1 MIQIDLPTLV
11 KRLNLFSRQALE
23 MAASECMSQQA
34 AEITVSHVLIQMLAM
49 PRSDLRVI
57 TRQGDIG
64 MEELRQALTVEN
76 YTTARSAD
84 SYPAFS
90 PMLVEWLKEGWLLA
104 SAEMQH
110 SELRGGV
117 LLLALLHSPLRYI
130 PPAAAQ
136 LLTGINRD
144 RLQQDF
150 VQWTQESAESVVPDA
165 DCKGAGALT
174 DVADS
179 LLARYAKNMTEDAR
193 NDRLDPV
200 LCRDHEIDLMID
212 ILCRR
217 RKNNPVVVGEA
228 GVGKSALIEGLAL
241 RIVAGQVPDK
251 LKNTDIMTLDLG
263 ALQAGASVKGEFEKR
278 FKGLMA
284 EVISSPVP
292 VILFIDE
299 AHTLIG
305 AGNQQ
310 GGLDISNLLKPA
322 LARGELKT
330 IAATTWSEYKKY
342 FEKDAALSRRFQL
355 VKVSEPNAAEA
366 TIILRGLSAVYE
378 QSHGVLID
386 DDALQAAATLSERYL
401 SGRQLPDKAIDVLDT
416 ACARV
421 AINLSSP
428 PKQISA
434 LTTLSH
440 QQEAEIRQ
448 LEREL
453 RIGLR
458 TNTSRMTEVLVQYDE
473 TLTALDELEAAW
485 HQQQTLVQEI
495 IALRQQLLGM
505 AEDDAASLPHVDA
518 VEDTPP
524 ESEQDNT
531 GAKLADEAG
540 SEQPEETAETV
551 SPVQR
556 LAQLTAEL
564 DALHNDRLLVSPH
577 VDKKQIA
584 AVIAE
589 WTGVPLNRLSQNEM
603 SVITDLPVWLGD
615 TIKGQDLAI
624 ASLHKHL
631 LTARADLRRPGRPL
645 GAFLLA
651 GPSGVG
657 KTETVLQLAELLYGG
672 RQYLTTIN
680 MSEFQEKHTVSRLI
694 GSPPGYVGYGEGG
707 VLTEA
712 IRQKPY
718 SVVLLDEVEKAHP
731 DVLNLFYQA
740 FDKGEMADGEGR
752 LIDCKNIVFFLT
764 SNLGYQVIVEH
775 ADDPE
780 TMQEVLYPVLADFF
794 KPALLARMEVVP
806 YQSLKTRAL
815 GVLPADLNLRD
826 QVGPTFD
833 QVFTS
838 ADDNKLVVPQFL
850 TRYGLQSYFVKQRD
864 ELVELTAMDSWVL
877 NLTRSVKYSDADRA
891 EIQRQLTEQYISDYT
906 ATWRAGMDNLNIRN
920 FESIGQLTGALE
932 QVISGDLPLQRA
944 LTVLRDNTQP
954 GVFSEKLSAKE
965 REEALAEPDYQLL
978 TRLGH
983 EFAPENSTLA
993 VQKDKESTM
1002 QAVYQQL
1009 TELHRYLLAIQNAPV
1024 PGKSALK
1031 AVQLR
1036 LDQNSSDPIFA
1047 TRQMAKTLP
1056 APLNRWVG
1064 RLADQA
1070 WHVVMVEAVHYME
1083 VDWRDSVVKPFN
1095 EQLAN
1100 NYPFNPRSAQDAS
1113 LDAFERF
1120 FKPDGILDTFYQQNL
1135 KLFIDNDLSLEDGD
1149 NSVIIREDIIAQLKT
1164 AQKIRDI
1171 FFSKQN
1177 GLGTSFAVET
1187 VSLSGNKR
1195 RSVLNLDGQLV
1206 DYSQGRN
1213 YTAHL
1218 VWPNNMR
1225 EGNESKLTL
1234 VGANGG
1240 APRSISFS
1248 GPWAQFRLF
1257 GAGQLTGV
1265 QDGNFTVRFSVD
1277 GGAMTYRVHIRC
1289 SSNCYRLTTPL
1300 RAQQRCGW
1308 PHLNSK
1314 TMSAG
1319 CNNFLI
1325 PPRYSRW
1332 KPGCR

>member
-1 MIQIDLPTLV
+1 MIQIDLPALV

-34 AEITVSHVLIQMLAM
+34 AEITVSHVLMQMLAM

-57 TRQGDIG
+57 TRQSDIG

-76 YTTARSAD
+76 YPTARSAD

-90 PMLVEWLKEGWLLA
+90 PMLVEWLKESWLLA

-130 PPAAAQ
+130 PPAAAR

-150 VQWTQESAESVVPDA
+150 AQWTRESAESVVPDA
-165 DCKGAGALT
+165 EGKGAGTLT
-174 DVADS
+174 DAADS
-179 LLARYAKNMTEDAR
+179 LLARYAKNMTADAR
-193 NDRLDPV
+193 NGGLDPV

-241 RIVAGQVPDK
+241 RIVADQVPDK

-292 VILFIDE
+292 IILFIDE

-428 PKQISA
+428 PKRISA

-448 LEREL
+448 LKREL

-458 TNTSRMTEVLVQYDE
+458 TDTSRMTGGLEQYDE
-473 TLTALDELEAAW
+473 TLTALDELEATW
-485 HQQQTLVQEI
+485 HQQQALVREI
-495 IALRQQLLGM
+495 IALRQQLLGV
-505 AEDDAASLPHVDA
+505 AEDDAASLSDADA
-518 VEDTPP
+518 VEDTPS
-524 ESEQDNT
+524 ESEQDNI
-531 GAKLADEAG
+531 GVAPADEAG
-540 SEQPEETAETV
+540 SAQPEETAETV

-556 LAQLTAEL
+556 LAQLTAQL
-564 DALHNDRLLVSPH
+564 DALHNDQLLISPH

-603 SVITDLPVWLGD
+603 SVITELPVWLGD

-780 TMQEVLYPVLADFF
+780 TMQEALYPVLADFF

-806 YQSLKTRAL
+806 YLPLSKETLVTIIAGKLARLDNVLRSRFAAEVIIEPEVTDEIMSRITRAENGARML
-815 GVLPADLNLRD
+815 ESVIDGDMLPPLSL
-826 QVGPTFD
+826 
-833 QVFTS
+833 
-838 ADDNKLVVPQFL
+838 LL
-850 TRYGLQSYFVKQRD
+850 LQKMAAN
-864 ELVELTAMDSWVL
+864 TAIA
-877 NLTRSVKYSDADRA
+877 R
-891 EIQRQLTEQYISDYT
+891 
-906 ATWRAGMDNLNIRN
+906 IR
-920 FESIGQLTGALE
+920 
-932 QVISGDLPLQRA
+932 
-944 LTVLRDNTQP
+944 
-954 GVFSEKLSAKE
+954 LSATDGAFTADVE
-965 REEALAEPDYQLL
+965 DVRDDESVTEDD
-978 TRLGH
+978 
-983 EFAPENSTLA
+983 A
-993 VQKDKESTM
+993 V
-1002 QAVYQQL
+1002 L
-1009 TELHRYLLAIQNAPV
+1009 
-1024 PGKSALK
+1024 
-1031 AVQLR
+1031 
-1036 LDQNSSDPIFA
+1036 
-1047 TRQMAKTLP
+1047 
-1056 APLNRWVG
+1056 
-1064 RLADQA
+1064 
-1070 WHVVMVEAVHYME
+1070 
-1083 VDWRDSVVKPFN
+1083 
-1095 EQLAN
+1095 
-1100 NYPFNPRSAQDAS
+1100 
-1113 LDAFERF
+1113 
-1120 FKPDGILDTFYQQNL
+1120 
-1135 KLFIDNDLSLEDGD
+1135 
-1149 NSVIIREDIIAQLKT
+1149 
-1164 AQKIRDI
+1164 
-1171 FFSKQN
+1171 
-1177 GLGTSFAVET
+1177 
-1187 VSLSGNKR
+1187 
-1195 RSVLNLDGQLV
+1195 
-1206 DYSQGRN
+1206 
-1213 YTAHL
+1213 
-1218 VWPNNMR
+1218 
-1225 EGNESKLTL
+1225 
-1234 VGANGG
+1234 
-1240 APRSISFS
+1240 
-1248 GPWAQFRLF
+1248 
-1257 GAGQLTGV
+1257 
-1265 QDGNFTVRFSVD
+1265 
-1277 GGAMTYRVHIRC
+1277 
-1289 SSNCYRLTTPL
+1289 
-1300 RAQQRCGW
+1300 
-1308 PHLNSK
+1308 
-1314 TMSAG
+1314 
-1319 CNNFLI
+1319 
-1325 PPRYSRW
+1325 
-1332 KPGCR
+1332 

>member
-1 MIQIDLPTLV
+1 MIQIDLAALV
-11 KRLNLFSRQALE
+11 KRLNPFTKQTLE
-23 MAASECMSQQA
+23 MAASECMSQQS
-34 AEITVSHVLIQMLAM
+34 AEITVSHVLIQMLAI

-57 TRQGDIG
+57 TEQADITVDT
-64 MEELRQALTVEN
+64 LRQSLTEERYATV
-76 YTTARSAD
+76 RMAD
-84 SYPAFS
+84 GYPAFS

-110 SELRGGV
+110 NELRGGV
-117 LLLALLHSPLRYI
+117 LLLALLHSPLRYV
-130 PPAAAQ
+130 PPAVAR

-150 VQWTQESAESVVPDA
+150 AQWTRESAETAMQNA
-165 DCKGAGALT
+165 DGQTMNTMVDTG
-174 DVADS
+174 DS
-179 LLARYAKNMTEDAR
+179 LLARYAKNMTADAR
-193 NDRLDPV
+193 NGRLDPV
-200 LCRDHEIDLMID
+200 LCRDHEIDLMLD

-458 TNTSRMTEVLVQYDE
+458 TDTSRMTEVLVQYDE
-473 TLTALDELEAAW
+473 TLAALDELEAAW
-485 HQQQTLVQEI
+485 HQQQTLVREI
-495 IALRQQLLGM
+495 IALRQQLLG
-505 AEDDAASLPHVDA
+505 VDA
-518 VEDTPP
+518 MEDTPS

-531 GAKLADEAG
+531 DAESTDDAG
-540 SEQPEETAETV
+540 STQPEETAETV

-556 LAQLTAEL
+556 LTQLTAEL
-564 DALHNDRLLVSPH
+564 DTLHNDRLLVSPH

-603 SVITDLPVWLGD
+603 SVITDLPKWLGD

-775 ADDPE
+775 AGDPE
-780 TMQEVLYPVLADFF
+780 TMQEALYPVLADFF

-806 YQSLKTRAL
+806 Y
-815 GVLPADLNLRD
+815 
-826 QVGPTFD
+826 
-833 QVFTS
+833 
-838 ADDNKLVVPQFL
+838 
-850 TRYGLQSYFVKQRD
+850 
-864 ELVELTAMDSWVL
+864 
-877 NLTRSVKYSDADRA
+877 
-891 EIQRQLTEQYISDYT
+891 
-906 ATWRAGMDNLNIRN
+906 
-920 FESIGQLTGALE
+920 
-932 QVISGDLPLQRA
+932 LPL
-944 LTVLRDNTQP
+944 
-954 GVFSEKLSAKE
+954 SKE
-965 REEALAEPDYQLL
+965 TLATIIAGKL
-978 TRLGH
+978 TRLDNVLRSRFGA
-983 EFAPENSTLA
+983 EVIIEPEVTDEIMSRVTRAENGARMLESVIDGDMLPPLSLLLL
-993 VQKDKESTM
+993 QKMAANTAIARIRLSAADGAFTADVEDAQNDES
-1002 QAVYQQL
+1002 V
-1009 TELHRYLLAIQNAPV
+1009 TE
-1024 PGKSALK
+1024 
-1031 AVQLR
+1031 
-1036 LDQNSSDPIFA
+1036 D
-1047 TRQMAKTLP
+1047 
-1056 APLNRWVG
+1056 
-1064 RLADQA
+1064 
-1070 WHVVMVEAVHYME
+1070 EAV
-1083 VDWRDSVVKPFN
+1083 
-1095 EQLAN
+1095 L
-1100 NYPFNPRSAQDAS
+1100 
-1113 LDAFERF
+1113 
-1120 FKPDGILDTFYQQNL
+1120 
-1135 KLFIDNDLSLEDGD
+1135 
-1149 NSVIIREDIIAQLKT
+1149 
-1164 AQKIRDI
+1164 
-1171 FFSKQN
+1171 
-1177 GLGTSFAVET
+1177 
-1187 VSLSGNKR
+1187 
-1195 RSVLNLDGQLV
+1195 
-1206 DYSQGRN
+1206 
-1213 YTAHL
+1213 
-1218 VWPNNMR
+1218 
-1225 EGNESKLTL
+1225 
-1234 VGANGG
+1234 
-1240 APRSISFS
+1240 
-1248 GPWAQFRLF
+1248 
-1257 GAGQLTGV
+1257 
-1265 QDGNFTVRFSVD
+1265 
-1277 GGAMTYRVHIRC
+1277 
-1289 SSNCYRLTTPL
+1289 
-1300 RAQQRCGW
+1300 
-1308 PHLNSK
+1308 
-1314 TMSAG
+1314 
-1319 CNNFLI
+1319 
-1325 PPRYSRW
+1325 
-1332 KPGCR
+1332 

>member
-1 MIQIDLPTLV
+1 MIQIDLPALV

-23 MAASECMSQQA
+23 MTASECMSQQA
-34 AEITVSHVLIQMLAM
+34 AEITVSHVLMQMLAM

-57 TRQGDIG
+57 TRQSDIG

-76 YTTARSAD
+76 YPTARSAD

-90 PMLVEWLKEGWLLA
+90 PMLVEWLKESWLLA

-130 PPAAAQ
+130 PPAAAR

-150 VQWTQESAESVVPDA
+150 AQWTRESAESVVPDA
-165 DCKGAGALT
+165 EGKGAGTLT
-174 DVADS
+174 DAADS
-179 LLARYAKNMTEDAR
+179 LLARYAKNMTADAR
-193 NDRLDPV
+193 NGRLDPV

-212 ILCRR
+212 ILCSR

-241 RIVAGQVPDK
+241 RIVADQVPDK

-428 PKQISA
+428 PKRISA

-448 LEREL
+448 LKREL

-458 TNTSRMTEVLVQYDE
+458 TDTSRMTGVLEQYDE

-485 HQQQTLVQEI
+485 HQQQALVREI
-495 IALRQQLLGM
+495 IALRQQLLGV
-505 AEDDAASLPHVDA
+505 AEDNAASLSDADA
-518 VEDTPP
+518 VEDTPS
-524 ESEQDNT
+524 ESEQDNI
-531 GAKLADEAG
+531 GVAPADEAG
-540 SEQPEETAETV
+540 SAQPEETAETV

-556 LAQLTAEL
+556 LAQLTAQL
-564 DALHNDRLLVSPH
+564 DALHNDQLLVSPH

-780 TMQEVLYPVLADFF
+780 TMQEALYPVLADFF

-806 YQSLKTRAL
+806 YLPLSKETLATIIAGKLARLDNVLRSRFGAEVIIEPEVTDEIMSRVTRAENGARML
-815 GVLPADLNLRD
+815 ESVIDGDMLPPLSL
-826 QVGPTFD
+826 
-833 QVFTS
+833 
-838 ADDNKLVVPQFL
+838 LL
-850 TRYGLQSYFVKQRD
+850 LQKMAAN
-864 ELVELTAMDSWVL
+864 TAIA
-877 NLTRSVKYSDADRA
+877 R
-891 EIQRQLTEQYISDYT
+891 
-906 ATWRAGMDNLNIRN
+906 IR
-920 FESIGQLTGALE
+920 
-932 QVISGDLPLQRA
+932 
-944 LTVLRDNTQP
+944 
-954 GVFSEKLSAKE
+954 LSATDGAFTADVE
-965 REEALAEPDYQLL
+965 DVRDDESVTEDD
-978 TRLGH
+978 
-983 EFAPENSTLA
+983 A
-993 VQKDKESTM
+993 V
-1002 QAVYQQL
+1002 L
-1009 TELHRYLLAIQNAPV
+1009 
-1024 PGKSALK
+1024 
-1031 AVQLR
+1031 
-1036 LDQNSSDPIFA
+1036 
-1047 TRQMAKTLP
+1047 
-1056 APLNRWVG
+1056 
-1064 RLADQA
+1064 
-1070 WHVVMVEAVHYME
+1070 
-1083 VDWRDSVVKPFN
+1083 
-1095 EQLAN
+1095 
-1100 NYPFNPRSAQDAS
+1100 
-1113 LDAFERF
+1113 
-1120 FKPDGILDTFYQQNL
+1120 
-1135 KLFIDNDLSLEDGD
+1135 
-1149 NSVIIREDIIAQLKT
+1149 
-1164 AQKIRDI
+1164 
-1171 FFSKQN
+1171 
-1177 GLGTSFAVET
+1177 
-1187 VSLSGNKR
+1187 
-1195 RSVLNLDGQLV
+1195 
-1206 DYSQGRN
+1206 
-1213 YTAHL
+1213 
-1218 VWPNNMR
+1218 
-1225 EGNESKLTL
+1225 
-1234 VGANGG
+1234 
-1240 APRSISFS
+1240 
-1248 GPWAQFRLF
+1248 
-1257 GAGQLTGV
+1257 
-1265 QDGNFTVRFSVD
+1265 
-1277 GGAMTYRVHIRC
+1277 
-1289 SSNCYRLTTPL
+1289 
-1300 RAQQRCGW
+1300 
-1308 PHLNSK
+1308 
-1314 TMSAG
+1314 
-1319 CNNFLI
+1319 
-1325 PPRYSRW
+1325 
-1332 KPGCR
+1332 

>member
-130 PPAAAQ
+130 PPAAAR

-165 DCKGAGALT
+165 DGKGAGTMT
-174 DVADS
+174 DASDT
-179 LLARYAKNMTEDAR
+179 LLARYAKNMTADAR
-193 NDRLDPV
+193 NGRLDPV

-458 TNTSRMTEVLVQYDE
+458 TDTSRMTEVLVQYDE

-485 HQQQTLVQEI
+485 HQQQTLVREI
-495 IALRQQLLGM
+495 IALRQQLLGV
-505 AEDDAASLPHVDA
+505 AEDDAAPLRLLPGLVA
-518 VEDTPP
+518 C
-524 ESEQDNT
+524 
-531 GAKLADEAG
+531 EAG
-540 SEQPEETAETV
+540 TFAPLVDGGKA
-551 SPVQR
+551 
-556 LAQLTAEL
+556 LGGADLL
-564 DALHNDRLLVSPH
+564 DVRRGYTLS
-577 VDKKQIA
+577 A
-584 AVIAE
+584 AVK
-589 WTGVPLNRLSQNEM
+589 P
-603 SVITDLPVWLGD
+603 D
-615 TIKGQDLAI
+615 
-624 ASLHKHL
+624 
-631 LTARADLRRPGRPL
+631 ADLRTRRGQATILSKGFVGGNELIFRVENGCYQFGFARNGNKLISYTIPEEDVGRW
-645 GAFLLA
+645 
-651 GPSGVG
+651 V
-657 KTETVLQLAELLYGG
+657 T
-672 RQYLTTIN
+672 LTGT
-680 MSEFQEKHTVSRLI
+680 L
-694 GSPPGYVGYGEGG
+694 
-707 VLTEA
+707 
-712 IRQKPY
+712 
-718 SVVLLDEVEKAHP
+718 
-731 DVLNLFYQA
+731 
-740 FDKGEMADGEGR
+740 EGR
-752 LIDCKNIVFFLT
+752 
-764 SNLGYQVIVEH
+764 
-775 ADDPE
+775 
-780 TMQEVLYPVLADFF
+780 
-794 KPALLARMEVVP
+794 
-806 YQSLKTRAL
+806 
-815 GVLPADLNLRD
+815 
-826 QVGPTFD
+826 
-833 QVFTS
+833 
-838 ADDNKLVVPQFL
+838 
-850 TRYGLQSYFVKQRD
+850 
-864 ELVELTAMDSWVL
+864 
-877 NLTRSVKYSDADRA
+877 
-891 EIQRQLTEQYISDYT
+891 
-906 ATWRAGMDNLNIRN
+906 
-920 FESIGQLTGALE
+920 
-932 QVISGDLPLQRA
+932 
-944 LTVLRDNTQP
+944 
-954 GVFSEKLSAKE
+954 
-965 REEALAEPDYQLL
+965 
-978 TRLGH
+978 
-983 EFAPENSTLA
+983 
-993 VQKDKESTM
+993 
-1002 QAVYQQL
+1002 
-1009 TELHRYLLAIQNAPV
+1009 
-1024 PGKSALK
+1024 
-1031 AVQLR
+1031 QLR
-1036 LDQNSSDPIFA
+1036 LYRDGVEIRQGVTAIEAPTYAADWALGFSPTHAGREWHGELRDVAIWNRPLAPEECADVAALPHAAFAAILAARPDPARVRTVVREWTATDPFGNVATGTQTITVTGAYADGDGDGLCDCLEREVYGSDPA
-1047 TRQMAKTLP
+1047 AADTD
-1056 APLNRWVG
+1056 G
-1064 RLADQA
+1064 DGLADG
-1070 WHVVMVEAVHYME
+1070 MEALTLGT
-1083 VDWRDSVVKPFN
+1083 DPTNADSDGDR
-1095 EQLAN
+1095 L
-1100 NYPFNPRSAQDAS
+1100 
-1113 LDAFERF
+1113 
-1120 FKPDGILDTFYQQNL
+1120 PDGWEVAHGFDPRVAGETYLDP
-1135 KLFIDNDLSLEDGD
+1135 DGD
-1149 NSVIIREDIIAQLKT
+1149 
-1164 AQKIRDI
+1164 
-1171 FFSKQN
+1171 
-1177 GLGTSFAVET
+1177 GL
-1187 VSLSGNKR
+1187 
-1195 RSVLNLDGQLV
+1195 
-1206 DYSQGRN
+1206 
-1213 YTAHL
+1213 
-1218 VWPNNMR
+1218 
-1225 EGNESKLTL
+1225 
-1234 VGANGG
+1234 
-1240 APRSISFS
+1240 
-1248 GPWAQFRLF
+1248 
-1257 GAGQLTGV
+1257 
-1265 QDGNFTVRFSVD
+1265 
-1277 GGAMTYRVHIRC
+1277 VHIVLETFVERVD
-1289 SSNCYRLTTPL
+1289 RP
-1300 RAQQRCGW
+1300 
-1308 PHLNSK
+1308 
-1314 TMSAG
+1314 
-1319 CNNFLI
+1319 
-1325 PPRYSRW
+1325 
-1332 KPGCR
+1332 